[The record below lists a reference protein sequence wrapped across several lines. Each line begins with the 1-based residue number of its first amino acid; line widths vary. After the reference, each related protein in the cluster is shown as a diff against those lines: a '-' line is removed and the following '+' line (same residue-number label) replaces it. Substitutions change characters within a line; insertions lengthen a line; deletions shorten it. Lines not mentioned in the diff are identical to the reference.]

1 MPCRHARTLACL
13 LAAATVPAVAQADS
27 TATYR
32 VTFEATWSA
41 ATHPTAFP
49 PSPHFS
55 PLVGATHN
63 ADAVLWEAGGLATA
77 GIESM
82 AETGRTTTLLAE
94 VDALIGAGSGGSRL
108 LGGPV
113 GLSPGMT
120 SMIVETSDD
129 HPLLSLVTMIA
140 PSPDWFVGTQSLS
153 LRDDDGWIQRIEYE
167 LWPYDA
173 GTDSG
178 ASYTSPNFDTNPPE
192 PIANISGEFPFT
204 GSPALG
210 TFTIQLISVECAAEL
225 DGDGVLTIFDFL
237 EFQNLFD
244 AGDPRADMDGD
255 GDLTIFDF
263 LAYQNAFGEGC

>member
-1 MPCRHARTLACL
+1 MTSRQIRTLTCL
-13 LAAATVPAVAQADS
+13 FALAAVPAVAQAQS

-32 VTFEATWSA
+32 VTFDATWSA

-55 PLVGATHN
+55 GLVGATHSDG
-63 ADAVLWEAGGLATA
+63 ATLWQSGELAST
-77 GIESM
+77 GIERM
-82 AETGRTTTLLAE
+82 AETGSKSVLLSE
-94 VDALIGAGSGGSRL
+94 IGAMEDDGFIGATLSGG
-108 LGGPV
+108 GI
-113 GLSPGMT
+113 GLSPGRVALT
-120 SMIVETSDD
+120 FETSSDY
-129 HPLLSLVTMIA
+129 PLLSLVSMIA

-153 LRDDDGWIQRIEYE
+153 LRDDDGWIQTIEFE
-167 LWPYDA
+167 LWPYDS

-178 ASYTSPNFDTNPPE
+178 VSYTSPNFDTNPAE
-192 PIANISGEFPFT
+192 PIANISDVFPFT
-204 GSPALG
+204 GTPALG
-210 TFTIQLISVECAAEL
+210 TYSIELVSVECVAEL

-244 AGDPRADMDGD
+244 AGDLAADLDGD